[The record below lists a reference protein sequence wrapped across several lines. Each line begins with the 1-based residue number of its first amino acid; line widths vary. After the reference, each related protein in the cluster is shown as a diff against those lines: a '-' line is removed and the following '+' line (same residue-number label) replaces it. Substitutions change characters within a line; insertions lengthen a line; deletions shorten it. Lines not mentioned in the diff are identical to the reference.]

1 MEQVVRSESFAVAV
15 GLLARVQRSFE
26 AESGR
31 MTRRVLH
38 RLNLPAGTDV
48 TRILNEI
55 GQLRRQVHDLT
66 VELDDTRAELAEARS
81 AAETTAVKKTAT
93 TTRAKKTAAKGARGA
108 RTRT

>member
-1 MEQVVRSESFAVAV
+1 
-15 GLLARVQRSFE
+15 
-26 AESGR
+26 

-66 VELDDTRAELAEARS
+66 VELDDTRAELAAATPAPKPTKRSPAKRAASAR
-81 AAETTAVKKTAT
+81 
-93 TTRAKKTAAKGARGA
+93 KGTSGG
-108 RTRT
+108 RTRS